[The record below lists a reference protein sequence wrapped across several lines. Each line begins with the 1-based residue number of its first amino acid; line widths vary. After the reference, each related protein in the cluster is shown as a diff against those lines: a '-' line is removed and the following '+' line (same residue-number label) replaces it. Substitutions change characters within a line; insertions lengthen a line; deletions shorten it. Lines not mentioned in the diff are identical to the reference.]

1 MLSFFLEVR
10 GNLKIISKRI
20 DSVKPRL
27 NEYIR
32 NINRH
37 DFYIRFKRF
46 FNQLLEKST
55 LEKGKIR
62 FPDGIPSIPIRYT
75 QQPRFII
82 VKENFDGASLS
93 RFKTAKSK
101 IPVTNATETENRFLL
116 EKERIEIQKRINLYM
131 LDLENR
137 LKAYQEVDFS
147 AFFYEVLKKE
157 NGNIRICVKLAHKT
171 MSKYYRDINSFGIS
185 ISTEIVGIPEYP
197 MIKIWKTI
205 IYKKM

>member
-1 MLSFFLEVR
+1 
-10 GNLKIISKRI
+10 
-20 DSVKPRL
+20 
-27 NEYIR
+27 
-32 NINRH
+32 
-37 DFYIRFKRF
+37 
-46 FNQLLEKST
+46 
-55 LEKGKIR
+55 
-62 FPDGIPSIPIRYT
+62 
-75 QQPRFII
+75 
-82 VKENFDGASLS
+82 
-93 RFKTAKSK
+93 
-101 IPVTNATETENRFLL
+101 
-116 EKERIEIQKRINLYM
+116 M

-185 ISTEIVGIPEYP
+185 ISTAIVGIPEYP

>member
-1 MLSFFLEVR
+1 MNQELLYKYFKGITSVEEEKMILDW
-10 GNLKIISKRI
+10 I
-20 DSVKPRL
+20 DASDE
-27 NEYIR
+27 NR
-32 NINRH
+32 NI
-37 DFYIRFKRF
+37 F
-46 FNQLLEKST
+46 L
-55 LEKGKIR
+55 
-62 FPDGIPSIPIRYT
+62 
-75 QQPRFII
+75 
-82 VKENFDGASLS
+82 KERMIYDISLFS
-93 RFKTAKSK
+93 DKQGNSLFKTAKSK

>member
-1 MLSFFLEVR
+1 
-10 GNLKIISKRI
+10 
-20 DSVKPRL
+20 
-27 NEYIR
+27 
-32 NINRH
+32 
-37 DFYIRFKRF
+37 
-46 FNQLLEKST
+46 
-55 LEKGKIR
+55 
-62 FPDGIPSIPIRYT
+62 
-75 QQPRFII
+75 
-82 VKENFDGASLS
+82 
-93 RFKTAKSK
+93 
-101 IPVTNATETENRFLL
+101 L

>member
-1 MLSFFLEVR
+1 MPKLASTRPAYKMLTCIYLCRTLLFFAPYA
-10 GNLKIISKRI
+10 
-20 DSVKPRL
+20 D
-27 NEYIR
+27 
-32 NINRH
+32 
-37 DFYIRFKRF
+37 
-46 FNQLLEKST
+46 
-55 LEKGKIR
+55 
-62 FPDGIPSIPIRYT
+62 
-75 QQPRFII
+75 
-82 VKENFDGASLS
+82 
-93 RFKTAKSK
+93 
-101 IPVTNATETENRFLL
+101 FLL